1 MNGISQ
7 LGGYGGQQLAPQGFL
22 GGLFG
27 APLGG
32 MIGRGLGGML
42 GNAALGGQ
50 IGQMAG
56 GIGGGLLPFQSDP
69 MMQAYAQ
76 QLQQQQLQQQLQQLQ
91 QMQQQEQ
98 QMQQGQQGQQQ
109 MAPQGFFGNLLGQ
122 VGQPLGGAIGGIF
135 GQSGL
140 GSQIGSAAGQLGRLL
155 PFQQDPMQAYQ
166 QQQQPMQELAPQGI
180 VGNLI
185 GQFGQPAGS
194 AIGGLFGQA
203 GLGGQIGGIASQLGR
218 LLPFQQDPIAQ
229 AYAQLAQQQQ
239 QIQQQMQQL
248 QQLQQLQAQQSQ
260 QAQQAQQ
267 GQGQGQIAPQGFFGN
282 LLGQVG
288 RPLGGAIGGIFG
300 QSGLG
305 SQIGGAAGQL
315 GRLLPFQMDAAQQQA
330 WQQALQQN
338 ALNQGGGQGAYG
350 QQPGYAQQAG
360 YGSGQPTVH

>member
-7 LGGYGGQQLAPQGFL
+7 LGGYSGQQLAPQGLL

-42 GNAALGGQ
+42 GNASLGGQ

-76 QLQQQQLQQQLQQLQ
+76 QLQQQLQQLQ
-91 QMQQQEQ
+91 QMQQQ
-98 QMQQGQQGQQQ
+98 GQQGQQQ
-109 MAPQGFFGNLLGQ
+109 IAPQGFFGNLLGQ

-155 PFQQDPMQAYQ
+155 PFQQDPMQAYSQ
-166 QQQQPMQELAPQGI
+166 QQQQPMQQLAPQGL

-194 AIGGLFGQA
+194 AIGGLFGQS

-229 AYAQLAQQQQ
+229 AYALLAQQQE

-248 QQLQQLQAQQSQ
+248 QQLQQLQQP
-260 QAQQAQQ
+260 QQ
-267 GQGQGQIAPQGFFGN
+267 GQQQIAPQGFFGN

-288 RPLGGAIGGIFG
+288 QPLGGAIGGIFG
-300 QSGLG
+300 NSGLG

-315 GRLLPFQMDAAQQQA
+315 GRLLPFQMDASQQQA
-330 WQQALQQN
+330 WSQALQQSMP
-338 ALNQGGGQGAYG
+338 NQGGGQGAYG
-350 QQPGYAQQAG
+350 QQPGYVQQAG
-360 YGSGQPTVH
+360 YGAGQPTVH